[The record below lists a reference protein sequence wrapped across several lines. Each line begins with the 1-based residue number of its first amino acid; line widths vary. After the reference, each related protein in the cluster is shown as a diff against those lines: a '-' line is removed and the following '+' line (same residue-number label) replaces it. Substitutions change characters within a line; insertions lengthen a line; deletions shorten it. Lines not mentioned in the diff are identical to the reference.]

1 VGRNSQVA
9 AAITYQPAY
18 NGEWGTPRVV
28 AGGTYGTDTL
38 LLPDGTP
45 IFYRFWQHPN
55 PAAPILVLVH
65 GLGAHSAWFLDFGS
79 VLHAGGQTVYAL
91 DHRGFGRSGGVR
103 GHIRRGDQLLDDMEA
118 FVDMIGQRHPGI
130 PRVLL
135 GHSMGGLFSVHL
147 AARDATSGRGRI
159 AGMILVNP
167 WIRDTAKVSPRA
179 LVTVLVGGPRG
190 SLAIPAGTDAADTS
204 VMTLNPA
211 AATMLLADER
221 WVRRRTASF
230 YYQIAL
236 RMRGNALRQAKL
248 VRAPAL
254 VIQVERDRS
263 VVASASKQCFKALGS
278 ADKQWLSIPEMAHDF
293 EFEPARAPLDDA
305 IVQWMGRFRR

>member
-1 VGRNSQVA
+1 MA

-38 LLPDGTP
+38 KLPDGTT

-55 PAAPILVLVH
+55 PQAPVLVLVH
-65 GLGAHSAWFLDFGS
+65 GLGAHSAWFLDFAS
-79 VLHAGGQTVYAL
+79 ALHVGGQTVYAL
-91 DHRGFGRSGGVR
+91 DHRGFGRSGGPR
-103 GHIRRGDQLLDDMEA
+103 GHIQRGDQFLEDVEALLDI
-118 FVDMIGQRHPGI
+118 IGPRHPDV

-135 GHSMGGLFSVHL
+135 GHSMGGLFSIHL
-147 AARDATSGRGRI
+147 AARDATSGKGRI
-159 AGMILVNP
+159 AGVILVNP
-167 WIRDTAKVSPRA
+167 WIRDSAKVSPRA
-179 LVTVLVGGPRG
+179 LLSVILGGPRG
-190 SLAIPAGTDAADTS
+190 SMTIPAGTDAADTS
-204 VMTLNPA
+204 VMTLNPEA
-211 AATMLLADER
+211 ARMLLEDER

-236 RMRGNALRQAKL
+236 GMRGKALRQARL

-263 VVASASKQCFKALGS
+263 VIARASEQCFKALGS
-278 ADKQWLSIPEMAHDF
+278 AEKQWLSIPEMAHDF
-293 EFEPARAPLDDA
+293 EFEPARGPLDDA